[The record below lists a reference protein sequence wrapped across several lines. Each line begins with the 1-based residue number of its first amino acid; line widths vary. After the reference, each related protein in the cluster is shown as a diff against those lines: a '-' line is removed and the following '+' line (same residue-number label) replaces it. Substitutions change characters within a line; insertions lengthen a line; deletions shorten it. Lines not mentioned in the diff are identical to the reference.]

1 MVAGT
6 YSCPAR
12 QVNRSWRRCHI
23 KPDLGNK
30 GPGSNLLYSGHCD
43 PTSDSIGEF
52 LVLFSEVLQTMVER
66 LDLGTEKAKLT
77 KQAIE
82 QEAMMVADATLQCQL
97 QFRDLTSQ
105 FAEREVG

>member
-1 MVAGT
+1 
-6 YSCPAR
+6 
-12 QVNRSWRRCHI
+12 
-23 KPDLGNK
+23 
-30 GPGSNLLYSGHCD
+30 
-43 PTSDSIGEF
+43 
-52 LVLFSEVLQTMVER
+52 VLFSEVLQTMVER